1 MTRLVFIFLL
11 ISTAILQSATAG
23 PIYTWQDENGQVFYS
38 DRPLAGEDR
47 SEQVN
52 LETEVSS
59 RQNDAASDR
68 YSIRDQIEY
77 FDEKKEQRRKAWLE
91 ERRLRQ
97 ESRAQD
103 LEEQRLQYEL
113 ERSKG
118 SDSDRVYMGY
128 YPGYRPIY
136 NRPHRPHRPSR
147 PRGIE
152 INSPYMQQYEYVPEL
167 HRFNQQIG
175 NPYPSYPLN
184 FWKH

>member
-1 MTRLVFIFLL
+1 MNRPIFIFLL
-11 ISTAILQSATAG
+11 ISTGFLQSATAG

-52 LETEVSS
+52 LDTEVPS

-103 LEEQRLQYEL
+103 LQEQRLQYEL
-113 ERSKG
+113 ERSKD
-118 SDSDRVYMGY
+118 SDSDRVYTGY
-128 YPGYRPIY
+128 YPAYHPIY
-136 NRPHRPHRPSR
+136 RHPRHRR

-152 INSPYMQQYEYVPEL
+152 INSPYMKQYEYVPEQ